1 MSLSGLKPLLSLHWK
16 TLTSLRLKHVEFGL
30 RGPHARPSRR
40 AEIFSAFALLK
51 GLKDLGLTGVEGFR
65 AADWIDLF
73 VSPGAAREA
82 NGVGVV
88 ASGPLDRNG
97 NRSPSRETEVA
108 TFPELETLELDFV
121 PDVVL
126 YRLGEAYGERL
137 KTLGISEHILMFDGG
152 DEGNIKKDGRF

>member
-1 MSLSGLKPLLSLHWK
+1 MPGSDVDHASRSGPR
-16 TLTSLRLKHVEFGL
+16 TRRG
-30 RGPHARPSRR
+30 RGPR
-40 AEIFSAFALLK
+40 
-51 GLKDLGLTGVEGFR
+51 VEGFR

-97 NRSPSRETEVA
+97 NLSPSRETEVA

-152 DEGNIKKDGRF
+152 DEGNLKKDGRF